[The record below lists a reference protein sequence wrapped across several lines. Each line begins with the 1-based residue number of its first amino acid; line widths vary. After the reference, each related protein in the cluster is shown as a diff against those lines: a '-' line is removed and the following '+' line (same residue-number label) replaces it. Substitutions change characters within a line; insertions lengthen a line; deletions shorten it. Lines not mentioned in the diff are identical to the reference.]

1 VSGLE
6 LELEVLV
13 IPEVFP
19 TPVLVSALYGRL
31 LEIEDPEALTRKFS
45 V

>member
-1 VSGLE
+1 
-6 LELEVLV
+6 
-13 IPEVFP
+13 
-19 TPVLVSALYGRL
+19 VLVSALYGRL